1 MDLTQLL
8 QTMRDDIASLDI
20 GQKAV
25 GGLVVTLL
33 CMVIVFMVLIV
44 LMFIVKAMRIAR
56 KEKGNQEGDTPAVKA
71 EALVSL
77 PSAIISEDDD
87 EIAAVIAAA
96 LAAAGGGASGL
107 IVRNITRVPDQ
118 STQWSKTYL
127 SYKEDI

>member
-8 QTMRDDIASLDI
+8 QTMRDDIASLDL
-20 GQKAV
+20 GQKVV

-44 LMFIVKAMRIAR
+44 LMFIVKAMRVAR
-56 KEKGNQEGDTPAVKA
+56 KEKGNADGERPAVKTA
-71 EALVSL
+71 PPVSL
-77 PSAIISEDDD
+77 PSAIISEDGD

-96 LAAAGGGASGL
+96 LAAAGGGESGL

-118 STQWSKTYL
+118 GTQWSKTYL